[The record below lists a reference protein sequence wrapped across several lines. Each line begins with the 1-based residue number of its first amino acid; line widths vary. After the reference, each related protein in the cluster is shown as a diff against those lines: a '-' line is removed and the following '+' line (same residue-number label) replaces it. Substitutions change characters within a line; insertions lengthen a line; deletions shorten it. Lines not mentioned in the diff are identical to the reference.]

1 MIKQVLIVPII
12 ELWEKWKNRLTKI
25 NIYYKIGQDYKIV
38 KFVTYE
44 HKEGIMAKPIKETPV
59 LYGKD
64 AQKFE
69 KKITLNKV
77 NTAPKPEY
85 DRVMNNYNKIK
96 EKMQKV

>member
-1 MIKQVLIVPII
+1 VAAQNALLFLV
-12 ELWEKWKNRLTKI
+12 LWEVMALSS
-25 NIYYKIGQDYKIV
+25 
-38 KFVTYE
+38 FFLVTYE
-44 HKEGIMAKPIKETPV
+44 HKEGIMAKPIKETPI

-77 NTAPKPEY
+77 NTAPKSEY
-85 DRVMNNYNKIK
+85 DRVMKNYNKIK